1 MILAIIN
8 SPGRLSSV
16 SLFKFSCVFRD
27 KGICSLWVEGGY
39 LQIQVFLIFFRGSSE
54 SSSMAKVIR
63 GMGSKGINNDLS
75 SSAVSSSIKVLYFD
89 VLSKILS
96 FILSTESG
104 ILPLIVM
111 LCSQTSENGSCE
123 LLLMDNWFV
132 FIYFQTRDDMQS
144 CQFFTFLCWLRHPK
158 SVVTDP

>member
-1 MILAIIN
+1 
-8 SPGRLSSV
+8 
-16 SLFKFSCVFRD
+16 
-27 KGICSLWVEGGY
+27 
-39 LQIQVFLIFFRGSSE
+39 
-54 SSSMAKVIR
+54 MAKVIR
-63 GMGSKGINNDLS
+63 GMGSKGIKNDLS

-111 LCSQTSENGSCE
+111 LCSQTSENGRCE

-132 FIYFQTRDDMQS
+132 FIYFQSRDDMQS
-144 CQFFTFLCWLRHPK
+144 CQFFTFLCWFRHLK